1 MPTAPPTPDHDFQFE
16 TEAELGVAYEV
27 SLEDGEI
34 DITAIVLCGVDIL
47 PFLPAGVQLQHLLT
61 SFREAAER
69 EEALN
74 NEDGPNEYDRESAW
88 NPREAYDHFA
98 AGA

>member
-1 MPTAPPTPDHDFQFE
+1 MPSTQTLTPDIQFE

-27 SLEDGEI
+27 SPEDGEI

-47 PFLPAGVQLQHLLT
+47 PLLPAGVQLQHLLNNLL
-61 SFREAAER
+61 EEAER
-69 EEALN
+69 QEALSR
-74 NEDGPNEYDRESAW
+74 EDGPNDYDRASAW
-88 NPREAYDHFA
+88 NPREAYDHFG